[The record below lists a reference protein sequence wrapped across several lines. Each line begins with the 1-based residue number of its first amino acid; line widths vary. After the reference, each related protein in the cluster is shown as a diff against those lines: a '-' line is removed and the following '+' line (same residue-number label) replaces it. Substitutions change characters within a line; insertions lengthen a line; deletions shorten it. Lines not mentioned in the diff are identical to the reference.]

1 MFNFP
6 HLDKMLTSIQE
17 PLSGNTIK
25 TGCNSVKKFFTHSF
39 IPTVQ
44 SLQVTERHGIAKQNA
59 VEIFIQQRRVLLLVP
74 LDLLFK
80 KDCYLLM
87 KNW

>member
-1 MFNFP
+1 MDISDFVEVAEKLN
-6 HLDKMLTSIQE
+6 
-17 PLSGNTIK
+17 
-25 TGCNSVKKFFTHSF
+25 
-39 IPTVQ
+39 
-44 SLQVTERHGIAKQNA
+44 GIVKQNA
-59 VEIFIQQRRVLLLVP
+59 VEIFIQQQRVLLLVP